1 MTMRKL
7 SFAGMVLA
15 GSLFASASLAD
26 GPISA
31 TFVNTI
37 ATNNCP
43 APQNGQLGYKCS
55 FPKPGASTTLVLNAP
70 ATATL
75 PDGRV
80 VQLLLKE
87 VAEAAPPQNPQRRF
101 HVIASHRPPGGAA
114 FIALADIWAKQG
126 EPIHFRF
133 PYNGAAP
140 GDAML
145 VDITIAKP

>member
-7 SFAGMVLA
+7 AFAGLVLA
-15 GSLFASASLAD
+15 GTLSASASLAD
-26 GPISA
+26 GPITASFA
-31 TFVNTI
+31 NTL

-55 FPKPGASTTLVLNAP
+55 FPKAP
-70 ATATL
+70 ASAALALNVPSNTTL

-87 VAEAAPPQNPQRRF
+87 VQEPGPGNPQRRF
-101 HVIASHRPPGGAA
+101 HVMAYHRPTGSATFLG
-114 FIALADIWAKQG
+114 LADIWAKQG
-126 EPIHFRF
+126 DPIHFRF
-133 PYNGAAP
+133 PYQGGAP

-145 VDITIAKP
+145 VDITISK